1 MGEQRAD
8 VWAFGSLLTRL
19 ALHVKR
25 ATEHSKMTTDDQRAE
40 DMYGW
45 KEDES
50 VSKDLPGRFTS
61 RSKLVAATTLP
72 EPAAA
77 VLAAEDRPLS
87 RRNPC
92 VDLKFQAKGELSRHL
107 KTARLIS
114 ESRPDHIDSNTTSAP
129 PPSV

>member
-1 MGEQRAD
+1 
-8 VWAFGSLLTRL
+8 
-19 ALHVKR
+19 
-25 ATEHSKMTTDDQRAE
+25 MTTDDRRAE
-40 DMYGW
+40 DLYGW

-92 VDLKFQAKGELSRHL
+92 VDLKFQAIGELSRHL
-107 KTARLIS
+107 KNRQAHFRVSPLITLIPIPPAHHRPQYSCRITGNWKKAAVITVITAVITIQL
-114 ESRPDHIDSNTTSAP
+114 
-129 PPSV
+129 